1 MPDSGIGC
9 VTGNAERVTAS
20 TRQKWRIQDI
30 ESEMSAFWRLEQV
43 MDSKYKTPGLITITE
58 RCKAPRTMKLR
69 TLWDLKETVGLQ
81 IVVVRMP
88 LCNPYPFPC
97 NDRNTGESAAE
108 TLYNAEG
115 AIIDRATPKNE
126 EEENVTIT
134 PGLNSGFLSLSSK
147 TAPIASYGEKYY
159 ITGSPSSN
167 NNLPNKPEESHSC
180 KEKGKDESVTREIL
194 LA

>member
-1 MPDSGIGC
+1 M
-9 VTGNAERVTAS
+9 
-20 TRQKWRIQDI
+20 
-30 ESEMSAFWRLEQV
+30 
-43 MDSKYKTPGLITITE
+43 
-58 RCKAPRTMKLR
+58 
-69 TLWDLKETVGLQ
+69 
-81 IVVVRMP
+81 
-88 LCNPYPFPC
+88 
-97 NDRNTGESAAE
+97 
-108 TLYNAEG
+108 
-115 AIIDRATPKNE
+115 
-126 EEENVTIT
+126 T